1 METSH
6 RDNGNNSKGVHR
18 EIKQKKDFRLVKR
31 LNTLIVAAI
40 QNSLEFEKTRIFT
53 CGSNIYAKPELLGG
67 KSTADQNTAGDSAK
81 GGHFKQEITAMRS
94 IVGNSSST
102 DCSDEIAFS
111 ILEDDHVSGKSG
123 VSSSKRPENIKTI
136 NAKIGFIHYAH
147 L

>member
-18 EIKQKKDFRLVKR
+18 EIKFDFWLSKR
-31 LNTLIVAAI
+31 VDTLIVAAI

-111 ILEDDHVSGKSG
+111 ILEDDQISGKSG

-136 NAKIGFIHYAH
+136 NAKIGFIHH
-147 L
+147 

>member
-1 METSH
+1 M
-6 RDNGNNSKGVHR
+6 
-18 EIKQKKDFRLVKR
+18 
-31 LNTLIVAAI
+31 NTLIEAAI

-67 KSTADQNTAGDSAK
+67 KNSADQNTAGDSAK

-111 ILEDDHVSGKSG
+111 ILEDDQASGKSG

-136 NAKIGFIHYAH
+136 NAKLGLYIIWYAH

>member
-18 EIKQKKDFRLVKR
+18 EIKFDFWLSKR
-31 LNTLIVAAI
+31 VDTLIVAAI

-102 DCSDEIAFS
+102 DIQ
-111 ILEDDHVSGKSG
+111 
-123 VSSSKRPENIKTI
+123 
-136 NAKIGFIHYAH
+136 AH
-147 L
+147 SADNHTRQDT